1 MRIANF
7 YRPAI
12 SFEFFPPKTEGGYTS
27 LKKAITDLKAL
38 NPSFVSVTWGAGGST
53 REKTRGLVTQIQ
65 DDIGIPAMAHLTCV
79 GTTRDEMTEI
89 LDGFANAGITNVL
102 ALRGDPP
109 QGQEVFEAV
118 EDGFAHADDL
128 VSFLRTRWNFC
139 IGGACYPEGHAEAE
153 SLEEDLT
160 HLKRKVD
167 AGVDFLITQLFFDN
181 QHFFRFVER
190 ARMADIHVPIVPGI
204 MPALSAASL
213 QRFRTMCGCDIP
225 RELEEQLTQAG
236 EDKVRAMNVGVDW
249 ATAQCREL
257 LDHGIPGLHF
267 YTLNQSLATQQICRN
282 LFET

>member
-27 LKKAITDLKAL
+27 LKKAIADLKAL

-65 DDIGIPAMAHLTCV
+65 DDTGIPAMAHLTCV

-109 QGQEVFEAV
+109 QGQEAFETV

-128 VSFLRTRWNFC
+128 VTFLRTRWNFC
-139 IGGACYPEGHAEAE
+139 IGAACYPERHAEAE
-153 SLEEDLT
+153 NLEEDMAN
-160 HLKRKVD
+160 LKRKVD

-225 RELEEQLTQAG
+225 LELEEQLTQAG
-236 EDKVRAMNVGVDW
+236 EDKVRAMNVGIDW

-267 YTLNQSLATQQICRN
+267 YTLNQSPATQQICRN

>member
-12 SFEFFPPKTEGGYTS
+12 SFEFFPPKTEGGYAS
-27 LKKAITDLKAL
+27 LKKAIVDLKEL

-53 REKTRGLVTQIQ
+53 REKTRELVTQIQ
-65 DDIGIPAMAHLTCV
+65 NDTGIPAMAHLTCV
-79 GTTRDEMTEI
+79 GTTIQEMTEI

-109 QGQEVFEAV
+109 QGQEQFQTV
-118 EDGFAHADDL
+118 ETGFAHSDDL
-128 VSFLRTRWNFC
+128 VRFLRTRWNFC
-139 IGGACYPEGHAEAE
+139 IGAACYPEVHAEAQ
-153 SLEEDLT
+153 SWEEDLK

-204 MPALSAASL
+204 MPALSASSL
-213 QRFRTMCGCDIP
+213 QRFRTMCGCEIP
-225 RELEEQLTQAG
+225 SELEEQLTQAG
-236 EDKVRAMNVGVDW
+236 EDKVLAMQVGIDW

-267 YTLNQSLATQQICRN
+267 YTLNQSPATQQICRN

>member
-12 SFEFFPPKTEGGYTS
+12 SFEFFPPKTKGGYTS
-27 LKKAITDLKAL
+27 LKRAILDLREL

-53 REKTRGLVTQIQ
+53 REKTLELVTQIQ
-65 DDIGIPAMAHLTCV
+65 NDTGIPAMAHLTCV
-79 GTTRDEMTEI
+79 GMTRTEMAEI
-89 LDGFANAGITNVL
+89 LDGFVNAGITNVL

-109 QGQEVFEAV
+109 QGQEEFQAV

-128 VSFLRTRWNFC
+128 VHFLRSRWNFC
-139 IGGACYPEGHAEAE
+139 IGGACYPEVHAEAE
-153 SLEEDLT
+153 GWEEDLAN
-160 HLKRKVD
+160 LKRKVD

-181 QHFFRFVER
+181 QSFFRFVER
-190 ARMADIHVPIVPGI
+190 VRRADIHIPIVPGI
-204 MPALSAASL
+204 MPALSASSL
-213 QRFRTMCGCDIP
+213 ERFRTMCSCEIP
-225 RELEEQLTQAG
+225 PELEEQLTQAG
-236 EDKVRAMNVGVDW
+236 EDKVRAMEVGIDW